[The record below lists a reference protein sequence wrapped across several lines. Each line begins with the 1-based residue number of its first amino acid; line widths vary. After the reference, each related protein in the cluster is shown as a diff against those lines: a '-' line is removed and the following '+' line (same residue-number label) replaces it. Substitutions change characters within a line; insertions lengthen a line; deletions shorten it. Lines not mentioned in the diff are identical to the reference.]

1 MLRPAPAGSTS
12 RRKLPCLPRPGSAP
26 GRRGGAATSRSE
38 SRRRHLFESVACPP
52 TDLPAGRC
60 DCQCGEHLVVRRRWR
75 RWRSTGLRGLGFLP
89 NAVDWAAVRR
99 GRRGSPAGI
108 ICRHPTSSTPS
119 DRSGGAALP
128 ESDTSSKAAIAS
140 CLGIAARQGFRDI
153 AFPAIATGIYAFPPV
168 AAARIAIA
176 TVGAHLVQQQFP
188 ERVTFVCFDAPT
200 LDAYRD
206 ALGVE
211 V

>member
-1 MLRPAPAGSTS
+1 
-12 RRKLPCLPRPGSAP
+12 
-26 GRRGGAATSRSE
+26 
-38 SRRRHLFESVACPP
+38 V
-52 TDLPAGRC
+52 
-60 DCQCGEHLVVRRRWR
+60 
-75 RWRSTGLRGLGFLP
+75 
-89 NAVDWAAVRR
+89 
-99 GRRGSPAGI
+99 
-108 ICRHPTSSTPS
+108 
-119 DRSGGAALP
+119 
-128 ESDTSSKAAIAS
+128 
-140 CLGIAARQGFRDI
+140 GIAARQGFRDI